1 LNSPASALSVPISV
15 SALWPARTEL
25 AEAEAELERLRSSAA
40 RERKA
45 KKRAG
50 GTNSL
55 CRRQRQ

>member
-1 LNSPASALSVPISV
+1 LSVPISV

-45 KKRAG
+45 KKRGTAG

>member
-1 LNSPASALSVPISV
+1 MPISV

-25 AEAEAELERLRSSAA
+25 AELEAEAELERLRSSAA

-45 KKRAG
+45 KKRGTAG

-55 CRRQRQ
+55 CRRQR